1 MTDEGGAMV
10 RPKTK
15 VSKVLMVGPLVPFA
29 DDLGSMLVAAGY
41 APLSIV
47 NQLRLLAHV
56 SRWMDGHDYA
66 VTDLTGEV
74 LKEYLAAAHAA
85 GRVSLCS
92 QGGLTHLLRSLP
104 MPPANPEPPN
114 LSPTQ
119 RLLASYRQH
128 LLNERGLAESTTT
141 AYLLRASRFLA
152 WTATDGNVSI
162 LTTGDVTRAVLR
174 ESQNV
179 SVGSAQ
185 FFVAALRSF
194 LRYCFVESLIPV
206 DLAPAALAVTGRRRS
221 TLPRGISPKD
231 ACALLRACDRRQAAG
246 RRDYAVIITL
256 LRLGLRAQEVAS
268 LTLDDIDWRAA
279 EIVVH
284 GKGSRDERLPLPADV
299 GEAIVGYLQRGR
311 PETTSRAVFLR
322 SVAPIGPL
330 GRGGVSFIVRYASVR
345 AGLPPMGAH
354 RLRHTLACDVV
365 NANVPLPEIGQV
377 LRHRNLASTA
387 NYANSQ
393 KLHQTGAEVRL
404 VRLSSAS

>member
-1 MTDEGGAMV
+1 MV

-29 DDLGSMLVAAGY
+29 DDLSSRLAAAGY
-41 APLSIV
+41 TPLSVV

-74 LKEYLAAAHAA
+74 LEEYLAAAHAA

-92 QGGLTHLLRSLP
+92 QGGLTHLLRALP
-104 MPPANPEPPN
+104 IPPADPGPPAD
-114 LSPTQ
+114 SSTE
-119 RLLASYRQH
+119 RLLAAFRQH
-128 LLNERGLAESTTT
+128 LLDERGLAESTTT

-152 WTATDGNVSI
+152 WTAADGNVAV
-162 LTTGDVTRAVLR
+162 LTAGDVTRAVLR
-174 ESQNV
+174 ESQSV
-179 SVGSAQ
+179 SVGSTQ

-194 LRYCFVESLIPV
+194 LRFCFVEGRITV
-206 DLAPAALAVTGRRRS
+206 DLAPAALAITGRRRS
-221 TLPRGISPKD
+221 TLPRGIAPKD
-231 ACALLRACDRRQAAG
+231 ASALLRACDRRQAAG
-246 RRDYAVIITL
+246 RRDYAVIMTL
-256 LRLGLRAQEVAS
+256 LRLGLRAEEVAR

-284 GKGSRDERLPLPADV
+284 GKGHRDERLPLPADV

-311 PETTSRAVFLR
+311 PETTRREVFLR
-322 SVAPIGPL
+322 SIAPTGPL
-330 GRGGVSFIVRYASVR
+330 SRGGVSFIVRYASVR

-354 RLRHTLACDVV
+354 RLRHTLACEMV

-387 NYANSQ
+387 NYARVDLEALRGLAQPWPSP
-393 KLHQTGAEVRL
+393 TGGER
-404 VRLSSAS
+404 S